1 MSNVRQDVYHRDD
14 GHTVV
19 DGTFTADSGD
29 KLTPST
35 YSDSAS
41 DVQVYQN
48 SWLLASDQLTYKYAQ
63 STDTDLSV
71 SDKPI
76 VAAANYNG
84 PLGTLSGTTDE
95 SPPIL
100 SFPSLQTLLG
110 TAAPRGPRCN
120 GDSGRSEA
128 RSSRPGRSPAWR
140 RA

>member
-1 MSNVRQDVYHRDD
+1 MKSIER
-14 GHTVV
+14 
-19 DGTFTADSGD
+19 
-29 KLTPST
+29 
-35 YSDSAS
+35 AS
-41 DVQVYQN
+41 FSRLVEFAK
-48 SWLLASDQLTYKYAQ
+48 LLASDQLTYKYAQ

-110 TAAPRGPRCN
+110 TAAPRGPRCS